1 MNCLNCPYH
10 QGIGSFHRCS
20 HPKKEKPIL
29 KSLKPKNCPFS
40 MKNSPSALIEDNR
53 RLRAEIS
60 TLQEMLSR
68 ALIERNQL
76 EIDNLYYRRRLA
88 DDL

>member
-1 MNCLNCPYH
+1 M
-10 QGIGSFHRCS
+10 
-20 HPKKEKPIL
+20 L
-29 KSLKPKNCPFS
+29 KSLRPKNCPLS
-40 MKNSPSALIEDNR
+40 RKNSPSALIEDNR